1 MARRK
6 AGGELVEPTPQAPA
20 ESTDAQ
26 QILQFAT
33 DAQIDV
39 TDLQKEF
46 REFPST
52 LFAYNEAKA
61 NGESMYDRAK
71 ASYEEAQA
79 EAYIR
84 IKGGETKV
92 TEKHAEALV
101 VVDPLVKEAF
111 HNMLSMK
118 RDLDTFKNYVE
129 SLRAK
134 KDMLIQLGADA
145 RKE

>member
-6 AGGELVEPTPQAPA
+6 AGGELVTAEAPA
-20 ESTDAQ
+20 AAPESEASVDA
-26 QILQFAT
+26 QILQFSA
-33 DAQIDV
+33 DAQIDI

-46 REFPST
+46 RVFPST

-61 NGESMYDRAK
+61 L
-71 ASYEEAQA
+71 
-79 EAYIR
+79 
-84 IKGGETKV
+84 IKIKSGETKV
-92 TEKHAEALV
+92 TEKHADALV
-101 VVDPLVKEAF
+101 MIDPVVKAAF
-111 HNMLSMK
+111 LHMLDMK
-118 RDLDTFKNYVE
+118 RNLETFKNYVE